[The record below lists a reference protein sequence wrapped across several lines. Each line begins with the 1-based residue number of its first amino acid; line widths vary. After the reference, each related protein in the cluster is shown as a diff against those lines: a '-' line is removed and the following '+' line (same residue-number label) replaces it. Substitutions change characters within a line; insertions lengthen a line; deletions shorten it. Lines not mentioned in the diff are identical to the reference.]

1 MLQCQQSMTHSAAA
15 SRVAKLREAI
25 DKYRYQYHVLNSADI
40 SEAALDALKHELYT
54 IEQEYPNLITPES
67 PTQRVAGV
75 ALAKFN
81 KVTHAVPMLSMEDVF
96 SEAEMEEWLARIEK
110 LSEAAQ
116 DYLVMPKIDG
126 LAVSLVYQDGKL
138 VSAATRGDGKIGEDV
153 TMNIR
158 TIESIPLELREV
170 VPGRVEVRGEIYMR
184 KADFDAMNATRLAA
198 GEELFANPRNIS
210 AGSIRQLDPAVAAS
224 RPLRFFAWRLESN
237 LGQTTQQA
245 SLERC
250 QQLGFSTPP
259 FVHAKDFAAI
269 KSYFTSLGT
278 ERASLDYWIDGVVV
292 RVNNSPAYESLGVVG
307 KTPRGLV
314 AWKFAPAEATTK
326 VVSVDWFVGRTGVLT
341 PVATVNPTFIAGT
354 TVTHATLH
362 NADEIAR
369 LALKLGDTVILT
381 KAGDIIP
388 KITKVLA
395 ELRDGSEL
403 TIELPAVC
411 PVCSSP
417 VIRRSGEVALV
428 CSNKQ
433 CFAVASEHILHAARA
448 FGMEGLGGKIIERLE
463 EAGLLN
469 SAPDIFRLTVDD
481 LRNLD
486 GFGEV
491 SAKKLISEIARQK
504 TISLDA
510 FISSL
515 SIRHVG
521 EETAFALATHF
532 GTLASF
538 IAADH
543 NSLLAVPDVGETV
556 AVAIRDFLHSD
567 YGQKLL
573 AEYQE
578 VGVIVNE
585 AKKIEQK
592 LAGKKF
598 VVTGTLTTMGREDAK
613 DRIRLAGGSVAGS
626 VSRNTDFVVVG
637 QNPGSKASD
646 AQKLG
651 VPTLS
656 EEQFLRI
663 LRQ

>member
-1 MLQCQQSMTHSAAA
+1 MTHSEAA
-15 SRVAKLREAI
+15 SRIAKLRQAI
-25 DKYRYQYHVLNSADI
+25 DKYRYQYHVLNAADI
-40 SEAALDALKHELYT
+40 SEAALDALKHELYQL
-54 IEQEYPNLITPES
+54 EQEYPDLITPES

-81 KVTHAVPMLSMEDVF
+81 KVTHVAPMLSMEDVF
-96 SEAEMEEWLARIEK
+96 SATEMGEWLARVEK
-110 LSEAAQ
+110 LAENAQ
-116 DYLVMPKIDG
+116 DYVVMPKIDG
-126 LAVSLVYQDGKL
+126 LAVSLVYEDGKL
-138 VSAATRGDGKIGEDV
+138 VSAATRGDGRIGEDV

-158 TIESIPLELREV
+158 TIESIPLTLLEPI
-170 VPGRVEVRGEIYMR
+170 PGRVEVRGEIYMR
-184 KADFDAMNATRLAA
+184 QADFTAMNAARTAA
-198 GEELFANPRNIS
+198 GEEPFANPRNVS

-224 RPLRFFAWRLESN
+224 RPLRFFAWRLESD
-237 LGQTTQQA
+237 LGQRTQVE
-245 SLERC
+245 SLERAR
-250 QQLGFSTPP
+250 QLGFSTPP
-259 FVHAKDFAAI
+259 FVHAKNFTDIKQYFAE
-269 KSYFTSLGT
+269 LGA

-292 RVNNSPAYESLGVVG
+292 RVNNLAAFESLGVVG

-314 AWKFAPAEATTK
+314 AWKFAPEEATTK
-326 VVSVDWFVGRTGVLT
+326 LESVDWFVGRTGVLT
-341 PVATVNPTFIAGT
+341 PVATVSATFIAGT

-369 LALKLGDTVILT
+369 LGLMLSDTVILT

-388 KITKVLA
+388 KITKVLT
-395 ELRDGSEL
+395 ELRNGSEKI
-403 TIELPAVC
+403 IELPVNC
-411 PVCSSP
+411 PVCGSP

-448 FGMEGLGGKIIERLE
+448 FGIDGLGGKIVERLE

-469 SAPDIFRLTVDD
+469 SAPDIFRLSVDEIK
-481 LRNLD
+481 NLE

-491 SAKKLISEIARQK
+491 SAKKLIDEIARK
-504 TISLDA
+504 KSIDLDA

-521 EETAFALATHF
+521 AETAFALATHF

-538 IAADH
+538 IAADK
-543 NSLLAVPDVGETV
+543 NRLLTVPDVGETV
-556 AVAIRDFLHSD
+556 ADAIIEFLQSEHS
-567 YGQKLL
+567 QKLL

-578 VGVIVNE
+578 VGVTVKE

-598 VVTGTLTTMGREDAK
+598 VVTGTLATLGREDAK

-626 VSRNTDFVVVG
+626 VSKNTDYVVVG
-637 QNPGSKASD
+637 DNPGSKADD
-646 AQKLG
+646 AATLG
-651 VPTLS
+651 IPTLS

-663 LRQ
+663 LGE

>member
-1 MLQCQQSMTHSAAA
+1 MTHSEAAN
-15 SRVAKLREAI
+15 RVDKLRQAI
-25 DKYRYQYHVLNSADI
+25 DKYRYQYHVLNAADI
-40 SEAALDALKHELYT
+40 SEAALDALKHELYQL
-54 IEQEYPNLITPES
+54 EQEHPDLITPES

-81 KVTHAVPMLSMEDVF
+81 KVTHVTPMLSMEDVF
-96 SEAEMEEWLARIEK
+96 SAAEMGEWLTRVEK
-110 LSEAAQ
+110 LAEGAQ
-116 DYLVMPKIDG
+116 DYVVMPKIDG

-138 VSAATRGDGKIGEDV
+138 VSAATRGDGRIGEDV

-158 TIESIPLELREV
+158 TIESIPLTLLEPI
-170 VPGRVEVRGEIYMR
+170 PGRVEVRGEIYMR
-184 KADFDAMNATRLAA
+184 QADFTAMNAARTAA
-198 GEELFANPRNIS
+198 GEEPFANPRNVS
-210 AGSIRQLDPAVAAS
+210 AGSIRQLDPAVAAA
-224 RPLRFFAWRLESN
+224 RPLRFFAWRLESD
-237 LGQTTQQA
+237 LGQRTQVE
-245 SLERC
+245 SLERAR
-250 QQLGFSTPP
+250 QLGFSTPP
-259 FVHAKDFAAI
+259 FVHAKNFDDIKQYFAE
-269 KSYFTSLGT
+269 LGA

-292 RVNNSPAYESLGVVG
+292 RVNNLQAYESLGVVG

-314 AWKFAPAEATTK
+314 AWKFAPEEATTK
-326 VVSVDWFVGRTGVLT
+326 LASVDWFVGRTGVLT
-341 PVATVNPTFIAGT
+341 PVATVGATFIAGT

-369 LALKLGDTVILT
+369 LGLMLGDTVILT

-388 KITKVLA
+388 KITKVLT
-395 ELRDGSEL
+395 ELRVGSEKA
-403 TIELPAVC
+403 IELPVNC
-411 PVCSSP
+411 PVCGSA

-448 FGMEGLGGKIIERLE
+448 FGIDGLGGKIVERLE

-469 SAPDIFRLTVDD
+469 SAPDIFRLSVDEIK
-481 LRNLD
+481 NLE

-491 SAKKLISEIARQK
+491 SAKKLIEEIARK
-504 TISLDA
+504 KVIDLDA

-521 EETAFALATHF
+521 AETAFALAVHF

-538 IAADH
+538 IAASKDR
-543 NSLLAVPDVGETV
+543 LLTVPDVGETV
-556 AVAIRDFLHSD
+556 ADAIIEFLHSEH
-567 YGQKLL
+567 GQKLL
-573 AEYQE
+573 VEYQE
-578 VGVIVNE
+578 VGVIVKE

-626 VSRNTDFVVVG
+626 VSKNTDYVVVG
-637 QNPGSKASD
+637 DNPGSKADD
-646 AQKLG
+646 AATLG

-656 EEQFLRI
+656 EEEFLRI
-663 LRQ
+663 LGQ